1 MAQVDEA
8 EKEASE
14 VLHSLLSVER
24 IEKQE
29 VILESPENESP
40 SSQSFPSNPANASEV
55 GENDAQMQW
64 SAPVALTAHSIFSTI
79 EGNTHFQQNQIEDQQ
94 VVVQY
99 PLIISSEDFCTL
111 KNVLEILY
119 LLDTFYYLYNISS
132 VFSNFLNIKNH

>member
-29 VILESPENESP
+29 VILETTENESP
-40 SSQSFPSNPANASEV
+40 SSQSFQSNPATTSEV
-55 GENDAQMQW
+55 VENDAQMQW

-79 EGNTHFQQNQIEDQQ
+79 EGNNHFQQNQIEDQQ
-94 VVVQY
+94 VVVLYTIQSQIA
-99 PLIISSEDFCTL
+99 LSWSSYDF
-111 KNVLEILY
+111 
-119 LLDTFYYLYNISS
+119 
-132 VFSNFLNIKNH
+132 

>member
-40 SSQSFPSNPANASEV
+40 SSQSFPSNSANGNEV

-99 PLIISSEDFCTL
+99 PLIISRSF
-111 KNVLEILY
+111 
-119 LLDTFYYLYNISS
+119 
-132 VFSNFLNIKNH
+132 